1 MSNNQKI
8 AYGCFVFFA
17 FALISGAAGGK
28 IISGL
33 VGGIPFLLIGIY
45 FFKKNSNFRNKI
57 KNSPNSWDFWDKEIH
72 SQKRQLRKQQRALYL
87 QPYKTDVDNSRAEF
101 VSMDTGEVYDTS
113 LISCT
118 CESFKKDIKPCKH
131 MYCLSYNLGVF
142 TPDRSVVENA
152 KEFEE
157 KEAFMKEFSRLDRET
172 QRKIAYEHFSSEN
185 WSFVSKEE
193 STVLLSTSLL
203 CTTDDLTVVLPK
215 LKKSDLIEILDKYNI
230 SYGNNPK
237 KQTLIDTCLGNKDIL
252 YIELT
257 ARLPVPVKL
266 NKEAERY
273 LGSFR
278 GRYANT
284 YAEN

>member
-1 MSNNQKI
+1 MNNNQKI
-8 AYGCFVFFA
+8 AYGCFVFFV
-17 FALISGAAGGK
+17 FGLIFGAAGGK
-28 IISGL
+28 IASGL
-33 VGGIPFLLIGIY
+33 VGGIPFLLVGIY
-45 FFKKNSNFRNKI
+45 FFKKNANFRNKI
-57 KNSPNSWDFWDKEIH
+57 KNSPNSWDFWNNKIH
-72 SQKRQLRKQQRALYL
+72 SQERQLRKQRRALYL
-87 QPYKTDVDNSRAEF
+87 QPYKTDIDNSCAEF
-101 VSMDTGEVYDTS
+101 VSMDTGEVYDVS

-118 CESFKKDIKPCKH
+118 CESFKRDIKPCKH

-193 STVLLSTSLL
+193 STILLSTNLL
-203 CTTDDLTVVLPK
+203 CTTDDLAVTLHK
-215 LKKSDLIEILDKYNI
+215 LKKADLIEILSKYNI
-230 SYGNNPK
+230 PYESNPK
-237 KQTLIDTCLGNKDIL
+237 KQTLIDTCLANKDIL

-257 ARLPVPVKL
+257 TRLPVPVKL

-284 YAEN
+284 YTEN